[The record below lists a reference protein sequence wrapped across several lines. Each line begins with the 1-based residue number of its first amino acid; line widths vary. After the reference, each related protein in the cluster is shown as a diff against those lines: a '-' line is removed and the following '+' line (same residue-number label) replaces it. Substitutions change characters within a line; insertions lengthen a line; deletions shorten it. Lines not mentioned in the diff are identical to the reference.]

1 MVLLFYAK
9 KKQMRWKFSLSFES
23 IFEGRLTFIFSD
35 KTEGKIWFKR
45 HISFPI
51 NRDWTDR

>member
-23 IFEGRLTFIFSD
+23 IFEGRLMFIFSD
-35 KTEGKIWFKR
+35 KTEGKI
-45 HISFPI
+45 
-51 NRDWTDR
+51 